1 LLTAN
6 VIGAYEDVIK
16 QVTTLALFQTLILD
30 MAGNVGTQSLAVTIR
45 GLSRKNL
52 DSKSKTR
59 KHLLKELKISI
70 INSFLLGIL
79 AFIVSYIFLL
89 VNGDETIN
97 IVMICLIIGL
107 AIFISLIL
115 SGLFGTLV
123 PIIFDKLK
131 IDPAVASGP
140 FITTLNDLI
149 SVTVYF
155 SLAIILLGLYK

>member
-1 LLTAN
+1 
-6 VIGAYEDVIK
+6 
-16 QVTTLALFQTLILD
+16 
-30 MAGNVGTQSLAVTIR
+30 M
-45 GLSRKNL
+45 
-52 DSKSKTR
+52 
-59 KHLLKELKISI
+59 
-70 INSFLLGIL
+70 

-97 IVMICLIIGL
+97 IIMICLIIGL